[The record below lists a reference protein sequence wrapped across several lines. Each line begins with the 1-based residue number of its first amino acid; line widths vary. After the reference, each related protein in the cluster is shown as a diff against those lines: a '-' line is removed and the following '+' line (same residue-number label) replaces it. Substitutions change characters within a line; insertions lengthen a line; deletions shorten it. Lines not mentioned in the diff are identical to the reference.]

1 MNYDD
6 QTKLENKF
14 LRFIFMVLFVVVYKL
29 LDVVLLLVA
38 AAQFLFHLVT
48 DNDNET
54 LRHFGDGLSCYYY
67 QIYQYLTYNSEEK
80 PFPFSDWPS
89 SDDLKLKESK

>member
-29 LDVVLLLVA
+29 LDVVLLLVVA
-38 AAQFLFHLVT
+38 VQFLFHLFT

-54 LRHFGDGLSCYYY
+54 LRQFGDGLSCYYY
-67 QIYQYLTYNSEEK
+67 QIYRYLTYNTEEK

-89 SDDLKLKESK
+89 SDTLKLEDKK